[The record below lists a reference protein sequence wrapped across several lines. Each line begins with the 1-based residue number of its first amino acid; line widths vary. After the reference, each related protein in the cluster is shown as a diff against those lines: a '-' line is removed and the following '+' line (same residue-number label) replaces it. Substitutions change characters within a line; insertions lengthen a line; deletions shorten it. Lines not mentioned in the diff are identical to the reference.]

1 MRTAVTAEL
10 EDAATDEL
18 DVAAMEELEALEEED
33 TELDDAVTE
42 EELATEELEAFEDED
57 TELDD
62 ATTEEELATEELET
76 TLEDVPVKQFETR
89 TSHKVAP
96 VPKVPCTAACTL
108 AAGITTTLV

>member
-1 MRTAVTAEL
+1 MLESCVTVC
-10 EDAATDEL
+10 EDAPVPCLVNTGIASEELDATEDEL
-18 DVAAMEELEALEEED
+18 AAED
-33 TELDDAVTE
+33 
-42 EELATEELEAFEDED
+42 ELATEELDAFEDED

-62 ATTEEELATEELET
+62 TTTEDELATEELET

>member
-42 EELATEELEAFEDED
+42 EELATEELEAF
-57 TELDD
+57 
-62 ATTEEELATEELET
+62 
-76 TLEDVPVKQFETR
+76 
-89 TSHKVAP
+89 
-96 VPKVPCTAACTL
+96 
-108 AAGITTTLV
+108 